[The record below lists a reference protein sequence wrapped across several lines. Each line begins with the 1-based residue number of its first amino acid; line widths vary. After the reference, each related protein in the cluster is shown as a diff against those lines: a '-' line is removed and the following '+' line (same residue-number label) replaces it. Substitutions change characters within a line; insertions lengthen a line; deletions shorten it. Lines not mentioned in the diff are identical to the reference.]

1 MASQLSCFGR
11 TGIVSRSSVP
21 DIGDPSLSSGQRRH
35 SCHTSLAKPSSP
47 AVQNQ
52 RVAQLIK
59 GTGYQ
64 SLSSVNLVNHQFY
77 ASSAP
82 SSTLSLHQDLS
93 SSSSPVPLFQSSPDG
108 GLPNVEMMNAA
119 DVDLGDLAP
128 LDGASPVF
136 PSAMETGGCMSS
148 GSSNFGTVSPQDLF
162 LSEPF
167 LSAPSSA
174 ALTTLTSPSLY
185 NGSPEFDNFDT
196 SPGFGNAELEV
207 GGDGWYPLFPT
218 ESNGSTDQVSSLD
231 GSPAAAADEVED
243 SGGLDAKVDGLK
255 KTSESPPVGGRHS
268 SVAGVGARKR
278 DKPLPPLVYDQTD
291 TVAAKRARN
300 TMAARKSRERK
311 AQRLEELEERI
322 TKLEAERDH
331 WKHMALSRPDAK

>member
-1 MASQLSCFGR
+1 MFDSPHPQP
-11 TGIVSRSSVP
+11 RSLNRSTA
-21 DIGDPSLSSGQRRH
+21 SLSSGQRRH
-35 SCHTSLAKPSSP
+35 SCHNSLDKPSSP

-52 RVAQLIK
+52 RVAQLIQ

-82 SSTLSLHQDLS
+82 SSTLSLHQGQS
-93 SSSSPVPLFQSSPDG
+93 SSSSPVPLFQPSPDG
-108 GLPNVEMMNAA
+108 GLPTVEMMNAA

-128 LDGASPVF
+128 LDGASPAF
-136 PSAMETGGCMSS
+136 PSALETGGCISS
-148 GSSNFGTVSPQDLF
+148 ASSNFGTVSPQDLL

-196 SPGFGNAELEV
+196 SPGFGNAELEL
-207 GGDGWYPLFPT
+207 GGDGWYPLFPS

-231 GSPAAAADEVED
+231 DLPADDPED
-243 SGGLDAKVDGLK
+243 SGGLDANVGGLK
-255 KTSESPPVGGRHS
+255 KSAESPPVGGRHS

-278 DKPLPPLVYDQTD
+278 DKPLPPLVFDETD
-291 TVAAKRARN
+291 VVAAKRARN

-311 AQRLEELEERI
+311 AQRLEELEEKI